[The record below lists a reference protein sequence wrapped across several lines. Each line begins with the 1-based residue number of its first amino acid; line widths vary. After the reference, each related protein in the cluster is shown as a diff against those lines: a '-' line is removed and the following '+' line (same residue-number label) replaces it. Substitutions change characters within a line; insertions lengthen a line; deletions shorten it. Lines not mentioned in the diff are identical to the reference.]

1 MTALS
6 RIAGIGS
13 LALVTSLLTVPAD
26 ASATTLGAGVVNDIA
41 QYVRPANIA
50 SHPAEMVYMP
60 DGTTY
65 ASLSPNA
72 MTIDVYDIK
81 TGKKQS
87 TLLDVTNTREARI
100 DHIEGFAISPNATQI
115 LVWDYS
121 EPIYRRS
128 SKCRCYVYEV
138 RSRLLK
144 PLTTDFKTVQSPVFS
159 PDSRMVAFVAENN
172 VYIKKL
178 DYNTQVAVTTDGVK
192 DKIINGATDWTYEEE
207 FSLTSTLAWAP
218 DNLTLCYLKFD
229 ESEVPSYDLTL
240 YQGSC
245 DPQRAYSLYPGTF
258 TYKYPVAGKQ
268 NSVVSLHSYDVETRK
283 NKEIVLPDKKIEY
296 IPRLMYGNNAECLLV
311 ATLNRDQNH
320 YEIYRVNP
328 RSTVAKSVYVEEAK
342 AWIDPMAYEGL
353 TVVSDGFV
361 VASNKSGW
369 RQLCKFSFFGAS
381 TATIS
386 QSGYDAT
393 AYYGRDSEGNEYYQ
407 VAYPTPLDRT
417 VQKLDKKGKV
427 TSLTTEGGTG
437 AATFSPDMK
446 YATLSFSDINTP
458 PVYTLATSDG
468 RKVRVLEDN
477 ADYAANFKSKN
488 ATKEFVKVTS
498 DGYELNAYI
507 IKPTNFDSSRK
518 YPVVMYQYSGPGSQ
532 SVLNKWEMDWQNYF
546 AANGFVVFCV
556 DGRGTGQRGYDFMT
570 KVYRNLGYYETIDQ
584 VAGAKYLAQQPWVD
598 SKRIGIFG
606 WSYGG
611 YEALM
616 CASTTDTPFAATVSV
631 APVTD
636 WRFYDTVYTER
647 YMRTPQQNETG
658 YDSSSALKR
667 AASMNSK
674 LLIMYGTLDDNVHP
688 ANALEYV
695 SALQCNSI
703 LCNMLVFPNMN
714 HSIYGCNAR
723 AVVYGNM
730 FNFFKSNL

>member
-6 RIAGIGS
+6 RIAGIS
-13 LALVTSLLTVPAD
+13 ALAFATTLTIPAD
-26 ASATTLGAGVVNDIA
+26 ASAETLGAGVVNDIA
-41 QYVRPANIA
+41 RYVRPANIA
-50 SHPAEMVYMP
+50 ATAPEMVYLP
-60 DGTTY
+60 DGLTY
-65 ASLSPNA
+65 AAVSPNA
-72 MTIDVYDIK
+72 TTIDVYDIK
-81 TGKKQS
+81 TGKKTS
-87 TLLDVTNTREARI
+87 TLFDIANTREARI
-100 DHIEGFAISPNATQI
+100 DRIDGFVISPNGGQI
-115 LVWDYS
+115 LVWDAS

-128 SKCRCYVYEV
+128 SKCHCFVYEV

-144 PLTTDFKTVQSPVFS
+144 PLSTDFKMVESPTFS

-178 DYNTQVAVTTDGVK
+178 DYNTQVPVTTDGEK
-192 DKIINGATDWTYEEE
+192 DKVINGATDWTYEEE
-207 FSLTSTLAWAP
+207 FSLTSSLAWAP
-218 DNLTLCYLKFD
+218 DNLTLCYLKFN
-229 ESEVPSYDLTL
+229 ESEVPSYDLAL
-240 YQGSC
+240 YQGAC
-245 DPQRAYSLYPGTF
+245 DPKRAYSLYPGTF
-258 TYKYPVAGKQ
+258 TYKYPVAGKP

-283 NKEIVLPDKKIEY
+283 TKDLPLPDKKIEY
-296 IPRLMYGNNAECLLV
+296 IPRIMYGNDAECLLV

-328 RSTVAKSVYVEEAK
+328 RSAVAKSLYVENAK

-353 TVVSDGFV
+353 KVVKDGFV
-361 VASNKSGW
+361 VASNKTGW
-369 RQLCKFSFFGAS
+369 RQLYKYSFFGALTS
-381 TATIS
+381 TIS
-386 QSGYDAT
+386 PANCDAT
-393 AYYGRDSEGNEYYQ
+393 EYYGCDTEGNEYYQ
-407 VAYPTPLDRT
+407 VAYPTSLDRT
-417 VQKLDKKGKV
+417 VQRLDKKGKV

-437 AATFSPDMK
+437 AAVFSPDMK
-446 YATLSFSDINTP
+446 YATMSFSDINTP
-458 PVYTLATSDG
+458 PVYNLTTADG

-477 ADYAANFKSKN
+477 AAYASTFKPMNAN
-488 ATKEFVKVTS
+488 KEFVKVSS

-507 IKPTNFDSSRK
+507 IKPANFDASRK

-546 AANGFVVFCV
+546 AAKGFVVFCV

-584 VAGAKYLAQQPWVD
+584 IAGARYLASQPWVD
-598 SKRIGIFG
+598 AKRIGIFG

-616 CASTTDTPFAATVSV
+616 CASAKDNPFAATVAV
-631 APVTD
+631 AAVTD
-636 WRFYDTVYTER
+636 WRLYDTVYTER
-647 YMRTPQQNETG
+647 YMSTPQQNDEG
-658 YDSSSALKR
+658 YNTSSALKR
-667 AASMNSK
+667 ANNMTSK

-688 ANALEYV
+688 ANSLEYV

-703 LCNMLVFPNMN
+703 LCDMLVFPNMN